1 MKKIL
6 IVMVESTLLTLFF
19 TLMSQASILTQ
30 SSMSC
35 RSSLS
40 NMHRCAKVVSVAS
53 AEHVKFGLGRAE
65 SFRR

>member
-6 IVMVESTLLTLFF
+6 IVIVESTLLTLFF

-35 RSSLS
+35 RSSLT
-40 NMHRCAKVVSVAS
+40 NVHRCAKVISVAS
-53 AEHVKFGLGRAE
+53 VERAKLGRAE